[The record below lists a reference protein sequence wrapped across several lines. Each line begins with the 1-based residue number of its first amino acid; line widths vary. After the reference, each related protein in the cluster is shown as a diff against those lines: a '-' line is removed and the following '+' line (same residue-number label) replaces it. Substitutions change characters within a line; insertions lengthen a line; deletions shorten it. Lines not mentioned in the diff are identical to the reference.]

1 MPLAEL
7 TIDELVPQNEY
18 YVETNIGNHVDKY
31 KATFSHIE
39 GNYAIFVNT
48 FLVTP
53 TGLRE
58 LKVNTRLCIL
68 PHTNSSGWQ
77 KIFYKISD
85 NIRHKVENQNE
96 FIYEAA
102 FQKVMRDVFC
112 NTIHYNENGQPMY
125 DENGMFFNYKDEF
138 VKLLTANNST
148 KV

>member
-1 MPLAEL
+1 MPLTEL
-7 TIDELVPQNEY
+7 TIDELIPQNEY
-18 YVETNIGNHVDKY
+18 YVETNIGNLVDKF

-39 GNYAIFVNT
+39 GKCAMFVNT
-48 FLVTP
+48 FLVIP
-53 TGLRE
+53 TGFRE
-58 LKVNTRLCIL
+58 LKVNTRLCII
-68 PHTNSSGWQ
+68 PHTSSSGWQ

-112 NTIHYNENGQPMY
+112 HTIHYNENGQPMY
-125 DENGMFFNYKDEF
+125 DENGMFFNYKDVF
-138 VKLLTANNST
+138 LNMCNANKST